1 MDVFVL
7 PSPGTSEVAP
17 AGYTY
22 KQLCKKEGMD
32 LVCKQKRDN
41 MLAVCSSILNSYF
54 DSMNKLHLCC
64 MIIYCT
70 KAMSGTSKKLNQ
82 SFLHA

>member
-1 MDVFVL
+1 MDVFIL
-7 PSPGTSEVAP
+7 PFSGTSEVAP

-22 KQLCKKEGMD
+22 KWWGGKEGMD

-54 DSMNKLHLCC
+54 DAVKKLHLCC
-64 MIIYCT
+64 MIIYCM
-70 KAMSGTSKKLNQ
+70 KAMSGTSNKLNQ